1 MRKLFVIFILLSPT
15 LLWAQSKSVTRFRA
29 DFKENT
35 NAFFYPSTLKML
47 NPNNDPDLAAIIDG
61 IEEIRVLNYNK
72 AEQRFGASEITTLKK
87 NLQEETYN
95 NLMAINEKGNTI
107 NLYGRDKKGK
117 TVGFVAIVENT
128 SSLIVIDLIGTIDIK
143 KFMELK
149 KQLDNKIS
157 TNT

>member
-1 MRKLFVIFILLSPT
+1 MRKILVIFILLSPT
-15 LLWAQSKSVTRFRA
+15 LLWAQSKSVTLFRS

-72 AEQRFGASEITTLKK
+72 AEQRFGATEINTLKK
-87 NLQEETYN
+87 DLQEETYN

-117 TVGFVAIVENT
+117 TVGFVAIVEN
-128 SSLIVIDLIGTIDIK
+128 SSNLIVIDLIGTIDIK

-149 KQLDNKIS
+149 KQLDNKI
-157 TNT
+157 TTTT

>member
-1 MRKLFVIFILLSPT
+1 MQKTFLIFILLSPT

-29 DFKENT
+29 DFKENA

-47 NPNNDPDLAAIIDG
+47 NPNSDPDLAAIIDG

-72 AEQRFGASEITTLKK
+72 AEQRFGASEINTLKK

-117 TVGFVAIVENT
+117 TVGFVAIVEN
-128 SSLIVIDLIGTIDIK
+128 SSNLIVIDLIGTIDIK

-149 KQLDNKIS
+149 KQLDNKI
-157 TNT
+157 TTTT